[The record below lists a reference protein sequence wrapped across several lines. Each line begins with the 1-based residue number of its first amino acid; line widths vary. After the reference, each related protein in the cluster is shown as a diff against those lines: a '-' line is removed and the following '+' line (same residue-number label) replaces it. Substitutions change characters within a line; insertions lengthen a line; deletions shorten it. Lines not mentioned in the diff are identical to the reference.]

1 MNTKIITISLAAV
14 LGVAGGAYM
23 LVNSGMN
30 FTQYIPESIS
40 KYLGTSEVE
49 ESSEFVDN
57 APTFIYEEQEEEQ
70 EEEQVKTEQALEN
83 TEQPVESSESVE
95 VEEIEVQKQASESV
109 SSEPV
114 PEPEPVKNTAD
125 THNESAEDQVYR
137 EIAETVNKNMSS
149 EEVRIAEQIQSANS
163 EIYKL
168 VAENKELEALFQKII
183 KQNRAL
189 AEKLRELDG
198 KIAALN

>member
-23 LVNSGMN
+23 LMNSGMN

-114 PEPEPVKNTAD
+114 PEPIKNTAD

-137 EIAETVNKNMSS
+137 EIAETVNKSMSS